1 MTRYLKIFCAAF
13 FVLGVMVLLT
23 PSADASRSE
32 GIAVVVNEDAIT
44 FSDLNDRLLLII
56 ASSGLPNTPDT
67 RQKLTPQVVNAL
79 IDEQIRMQEARRL
92 DLEIS
97 QGEINEGFVKI
108 AEQNQRDPQEFRSM
122 IQQSGLNVGTME
134 NQIRSQLAWS
144 KVVQARLRPQVVVT
158 DGDIDNYLDRV
169 AGNTGKPEYLL
180 AEIFLPVDSPSED
193 AQTRQVAQKLVDEIR
208 GGQASFFKVAQQFSK
223 SAGAPQGGDLGW
235 VGQGQLQRE
244 LDEVLP
250 RIAVG
255 EISNPVRTST
265 GYHILSV
272 REQRVVSEEN
282 MPSREDVRSILGTQ
296 RLERLQRRY
305 LLDLKSAAFIENR
318 LVQAP

>member
-122 IQQSGLNVGTME
+122 IQQSG
-134 NQIRSQLAWS
+134 
-144 KVVQARLRPQVVVT
+144 P
-158 DGDIDNYLDRV
+158 
-169 AGNTGKPEYLL
+169 P
-180 AEIFLPVDSPSED
+180 
-193 AQTRQVAQKLVDEIR
+193 
-208 GGQASFFKVAQQFSK
+208 
-223 SAGAPQGGDLGW
+223 
-235 VGQGQLQRE
+235 
-244 LDEVLP
+244 
-250 RIAVG
+250 
-255 EISNPVRTST
+255 
-265 GYHILSV
+265 
-272 REQRVVSEEN
+272 
-282 MPSREDVRSILGTQ
+282 
-296 RLERLQRRY
+296 
-305 LLDLKSAAFIENR
+305 
-318 LVQAP
+318 